1 MSNTLSVEVFNV
13 LEKALK
19 NERLKRTVRIKPYLF
34 ILNSSSVKIDVVS
47 FDENAAYLKGNV
59 NPPDESERVTFTA
72 TIFYEGDC
80 TLEVFRDGNPISLT
94 VAQRTEFHSITKDL
108 QEWLWKNRL
117 STVEYEQ
124 LELKDCDLNPRLET
138 EMDKFL
144 KKNIVNRFLELR
156 DFESLKSLTE
166 TPSSS

>member
-13 LEKALK
+13 LEKEFK
-19 NERLKRTVRIKPYLF
+19 NERLKSTVRIKPYLF
-34 ILNSSSVKIDVVS
+34 FLNSSSVKIEVVS
-47 FDENAAYLKGNV
+47 FDENAAYLKGNA
-59 NPPDESERVTFTA
+59 NTPDESVTFTA
-72 TIFYEGDC
+72 TIFYEGDF
-80 TLEVFRDGNPISLT
+80 TLEVFCDGNPISLT
-94 VAQRTEFHSITKDL
+94 VAQRSAFHSITKDL